1 MRNKYFKCFRCH
13 FHNHFYIPNSIK
25 GKKCKK
31 CKTFNYFN
39 YFKKRNNNQRN
50 KNNQSRRPNL
60 FFRNNMPNRR
70 NILGNINNNM
80 INRNQQR
87 EQYIPLIPFLDGN
100 ESDNNNND
108 DFAQNNLQI
117 FSLNNENNFA
127 FNNIINYINVNN
139 NYSNN
144 NNINDNFLENNLLNQ
159 SHKEYIDISWIK
171 KEKITKKIIDKY
183 GKDYLCSICLSELK
197 DDIYITKCKH
207 IFHYKCIVAL
217 VKNKIKECP
226 NCRRN
231 LRTEERMESNN
242 LGHNNL
248 NNNGNRNESRID
260 NINGNQ
266 NRNRNIEERN
276 NHYYIENN
284 HQNNGLNLEEKDKWN
299 LLWNILFWFI
309 QIFLF
314 LVCGVAFIIFMCF
327 ALIILFYI
335 LIKVMQFCLAIGFLY
350 CLLKCLGL

>member
-60 FFRNNMPNRR
+60 FFRNNIPNRR

-108 DFAQNNLQI
+108 DFPQNNLQI

-144 NNINDNFLENNLLNQ
+144 NNINDNFFR
-159 SHKEYIDISWIK
+159 K
-171 KEKITKKIIDKY
+171 
-183 GKDYLCSICLSELK
+183 
-197 DDIYITKCKH
+197 
-207 IFHYKCIVAL
+207 
-217 VKNKIKECP
+217 
-226 NCRRN
+226 
-231 LRTEERMESNN
+231 
-242 LGHNNL
+242 
-248 NNNGNRNESRID
+248 
-260 NINGNQ
+260 
-266 NRNRNIEERN
+266 
-276 NHYYIENN
+276 
-284 HQNNGLNLEEKDKWN
+284 
-299 LLWNILFWFI
+299 
-309 QIFLF
+309 
-314 LVCGVAFIIFMCF
+314 
-327 ALIILFYI
+327 
-335 LIKVMQFCLAIGFLY
+335 
-350 CLLKCLGL
+350 